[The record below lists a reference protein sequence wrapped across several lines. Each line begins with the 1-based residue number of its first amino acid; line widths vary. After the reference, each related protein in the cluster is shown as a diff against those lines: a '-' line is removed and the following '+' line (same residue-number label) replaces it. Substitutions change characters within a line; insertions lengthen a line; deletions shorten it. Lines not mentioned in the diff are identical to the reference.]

1 MKRQI
6 TYRKRGQVYY
16 YKFSDEPTYHST
28 GQSSRGKAEDWVA
41 KHAPRGDDILLRDY
55 LAPYYLWESC
65 PLIAHRQKFGPSM
78 GIEHAQMQRSRLERF
93 VLKHPI
99 AEAKLHELRRGDVLD
114 WLSDVEREHGAG
126 TANHALGA
134 LKACLRHALFREDMD
149 RDVCFGIGTLKN
161 VQYKERG
168 VLLPAEMQ
176 RMFFENNGWGH
187 PRERIALLLAAMAGL
202 RRGELLLLRWR
213 DVDFAGSF
221 IRVERAWKSWQK
233 KIIGPPKWGKP
244 RIVPMHDA
252 LRPELEAYRSTT
264 AAAGDEDCIVSWDD
278 GSHVSPRA
286 VGWWMDAALR
296 RLGIDKKTRNL
307 TPHSL
312 RHTFVTFLENAGL
325 REFSIQAMAGH
336 TSGRVTE
343 KYKHKDTARLV
354 AEMKQVDFNPAA
366 SADAAPGPGPSTE
379 AVAPRL

>member
-16 YKFSDEPTYHST
+16 YKFADEPTYHST

-41 KHAPRGDDILLRDY
+41 KHAPRGDDIPLREY
-55 LAPYYLWESC
+55 LAPYYLWDRC

-93 VLKHPI
+93 VFKHTI
-99 AEAKLHELRRGDVLD
+99 ADMKLHELRRGDLLD
-114 WLSDVEREHGAG
+114 WLSDVERERGAG

-149 RDVCFGIGTLKN
+149 RNVCFGIGTLKN
-161 VQYKERG
+161 VQYRERG

-176 RMFFENNGWGH
+176 KMFFGGADWPH
-187 PRERIALLLAAMAGL
+187 PRERIALLLGAMAGL
-202 RRGELLLLRWR
+202 RRGELLLLRWQ
-213 DVDFAGSF
+213 DVDFTGSYL
-221 IRVERAWKSWQK
+221 RVERAWKSWQK
-233 KIIGPPKWGKP
+233 KIIGPPKWGKA
-244 RIVPMHDA
+244 RVVPMPNVLHD
-252 LRPELEAYRSTT
+252 ELEAYRTI
-264 AAAGDEDCIVSWDD
+264 APAAGEEDCIVSWDD

-296 RLGIDKKTRNL
+296 RMGIDKKARNL

-312 RHTFVTFLENAGL
+312 RHSYITFLEKSGL
-325 REFSIQAMAGH
+325 RELSIQAIAGH
-336 TSGRVTE
+336 TSAQVTRG
-343 KYKHKDTARLV
+343 YKHLDPAHLV
-354 AEMKQVDFNPAA
+354 EEIKKVDFIPLAA
-366 SADAAPGPGPSTE
+366 DH
-379 AVAPRL
+379 VAP